1 MGESS
6 SYAYG
11 RLLKMRSYTVQLKLK
26 TVVITKIKSKEA
38 GIIIII
44 NFELACKV
52 HNTYKYPIIIRSL
65 ISWSDKINLEI
76 EAPAGYFSRKY
87 GMQTLITPALF

>member
-6 SYAYG
+6 SYG

-52 HNTYKYPIIIRSL
+52 HNTST
-65 ISWSDKINLEI
+65 
-76 EAPAGYFSRKY
+76 
-87 GMQTLITPALF
+87 Q